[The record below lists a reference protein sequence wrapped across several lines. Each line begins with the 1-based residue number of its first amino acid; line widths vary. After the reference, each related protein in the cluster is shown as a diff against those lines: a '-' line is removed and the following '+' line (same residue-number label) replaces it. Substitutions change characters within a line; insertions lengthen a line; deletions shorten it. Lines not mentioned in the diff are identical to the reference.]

1 MWKSIVEMDRP
12 QMTIRRMRIAY
23 WINKATNKGSEYV
36 IHIAFQLQHWLQVRA
51 WMLRYLCIAYLVKSY
66 IFIRTFDVTVIFK
79 LSTPHILLLPQS
91 HCYIRWNI
99 LI

>member
-51 WMLRYLCIAYLVKSY
+51 
-66 IFIRTFDVTVIFK
+66 
-79 LSTPHILLLPQS
+79 
-91 HCYIRWNI
+91 
-99 LI
+99 